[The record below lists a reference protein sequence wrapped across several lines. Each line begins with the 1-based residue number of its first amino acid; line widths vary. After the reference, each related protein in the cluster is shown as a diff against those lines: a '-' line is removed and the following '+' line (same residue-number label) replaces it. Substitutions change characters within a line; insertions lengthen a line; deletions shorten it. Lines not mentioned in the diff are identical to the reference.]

1 MTGEETLPSTYHF
14 PCGVLAGILASVTTQ
29 PADVVKTRMQL
40 QPNVYGSF
48 FNTLAL
54 IVHNNG
60 VRGLFSGLLP
70 RATRRTLASAFMWT
84 LYEEVSRSCCGCEG
98 GNSPEMEGVTFT
110 VGQRQE
116 AWQAKKKIRILLWG
130 EPEQAVL
137 NDMVSIRTQD
147 RLPRN
152 MGVFNDVYTKFNDP
166 FCFSLSRLSGSLTKL
181 FRDDILLVSANSF
194 VDSLCLD
201 SICFAMLKFFLS

>member
-1 MTGEETLPSTYHF
+1 MGVKGATL
-14 PCGVLAGILASVTTQ
+14 Q
-29 PADVVKTRMQL
+29 RWR
-40 QPNVYGSF
+40 GS
-48 FNTLAL
+48 LSL
-54 IVHNNG
+54 L
-60 VRGLFSGLLP
+60 VRGRKHGK
-70 RATRRTLASAFMWT
+70 
-84 LYEEVSRSCCGCEG
+84 
-98 GNSPEMEGVTFT
+98 
-110 VGQRQE
+110 Q
-116 AWQAKKKIRILLWG
+116 KKIRILLWG

>member
-137 NDMVSIRTQD
+137 NDMCPLGLRIGCQEIWVFLMMCTQNLMILFVSLYPD
-147 RLPRN
+147 CP
-152 MGVFNDVYTKFNDP
+152 VH
-166 FCFSLSRLSGSLTKL
+166 
-181 FRDDILLVSANSF
+181 
-194 VDSLCLD
+194 
-201 SICFAMLKFFLS
+201 

>member
-1 MTGEETLPSTYHF
+1 
-14 PCGVLAGILASVTTQ
+14 
-29 PADVVKTRMQL
+29 MQL

-116 AWQAKKKIRILLWG
+116 AWQAKKIRILLWG

-194 VDSLCLD
+194 VDSLSWFNLFCNAQ
-201 SICFAMLKFFLS
+201 FFFVLKFSCIFVHWNDIYLS

>member
-48 FNTLAL
+48 FNTLAVIL
-54 IVHNNG
+54 QNNG

-84 LYEEVSRSCCGCEG
+84 VYEEVRHYADWWKA
-98 GNSPEMEGVTFT
+98 
-110 VGQRQE
+110 VGQE
-116 AWQAKKKIRILLWG
+116 CIR
-130 EPEQAVL
+130 
-137 NDMVSIRTQD
+137 
-147 RLPRN
+147 
-152 MGVFNDVYTKFNDP
+152 MG
-166 FCFSLSRLSGSLTKL
+166 SLSKS
-181 FRDDILLVSANSF
+181 V
-194 VDSLCLD
+194 
-201 SICFAMLKFFLS
+201 